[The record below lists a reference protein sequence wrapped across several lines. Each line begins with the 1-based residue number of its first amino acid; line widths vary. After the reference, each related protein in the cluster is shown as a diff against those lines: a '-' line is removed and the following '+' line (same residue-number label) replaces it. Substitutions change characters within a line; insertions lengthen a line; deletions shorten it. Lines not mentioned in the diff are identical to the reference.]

1 MIVTFSKLQRLSGLT
16 RPVAVKAWLKRQGV
30 AYLRDAKGQ
39 PFTTLDA
46 INRRL
51 YREED
56 AGFDLSDPERRVPA
70 KRQVLPRR
78 QESLDR
84 AHPSG

>member
-1 MIVTFSKLQRLSGLT
+1 VILTFAKLQRLSGLT
-16 RPVAVKAWLKRQGV
+16 RPTAVKAWLKRQGV
-30 AYLRDAKGQ
+30 AYLRDSEGN

-70 KRQVLPRR
+70 KRPVLSRR
-78 QESLDR
+78 QESVDR
-84 AHPSG
+84 ANPS